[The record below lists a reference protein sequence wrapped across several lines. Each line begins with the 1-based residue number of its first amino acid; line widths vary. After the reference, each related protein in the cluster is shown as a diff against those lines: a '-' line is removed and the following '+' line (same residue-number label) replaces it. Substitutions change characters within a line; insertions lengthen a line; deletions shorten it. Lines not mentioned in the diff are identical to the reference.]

1 MRFSKNQKHE
11 IGKACFNLSIVTF
24 ATVILGSFFEKF
36 DLFIFIIGF
45 IAFTIFFILGTY
57 FSK

>member
-1 MRFSKNQKHE
+1 MKFSKNQKHE
-11 IGKACFNLSIVTF
+11 TGKACFNLSIVTF

-36 DLFIFIIGF
+36 DLYIFIIGILVF
-45 IAFTIFFILGTY
+45 CLTFILGII